1 MSMSEAE
8 QEEIIRLVALC
19 ENDPLKYARMAYP
32 WGEGILEG
40 SAGPRTWQTGILKN
54 IKDLLDDPKT
64 RNKPIQIAVSSGH
77 GVGKSALVS
86 MVIDWA
92 MKMPDTKIVVTAS
105 TDKQLRTKTWPEVE
119 RWQKLSLTKD
129 WFKVTATSVASL
141 DPEHERTWRA
151 DAIAWNEE
159 DVESFAGLHNK
170 GKRII
175 LIFDEASAIS
185 DKIWEV
191 AEGAMTDEDTQIIWL
206 AFGNPTRNNGRF
218 RECFGRFKH
227 RWITH
232 QINSQDVEGTNKEQI
247 QQWINDYGFDSDF
260 VRVRVRGEFPRAGSM
275 QFIAGDIVEKARKRE
290 PYHKV
295 GDARVMGV
303 DVARYG
309 DDCSVIA
316 KRVGRDA
323 ASHGWIRMRN
333 VDTMTL
339 AARIVQ
345 EAESFK
351 PDAIFVDGGGV
362 GGGVIDRL
370 NMLRMPVIEV
380 QFGAKSDNT
389 NPERESQIIYADK
402 AAEMWGAMNDWLRG
416 GSIPDDSG
424 LAMQLTG
431 REYGFVLKEAK
442 DAIKLEKKSDM
453 KKRGLDSPDD
463 ADALA
468 LTFAYN
474 VQGSDHTS
482 ILKTGSMHV
491 MPDYNPLD
499 FDRIRKGEY

>member
-1 MSMSEAE
+1 MTMTQSE
-8 QEEIIRLVALC
+8 QDEIIRLVTLC
-19 ENDPLKYARMAYP
+19 ENDPLKYAQVFYP
-32 WGEGILEG
+32 WGEGVLEG
-40 SAGPRTWQTGILKN
+40 SVGPRTWQANILTK
-54 IKDLLDDPKT
+54 IKKSLADPVT
-64 RNKPIQIAVSSGH
+64 RFKPIQIAVSSGH

-86 MVIDWA
+86 MIIDWA

-119 RWQKLSLTKD
+119 RWQKISLTKD

-141 DPEHERTWRA
+141 DPDHERTWRA

-170 GKRII
+170 GKRIV
-175 LIFDEASAIS
+175 LIFDEASAVA

-191 AEGAMTDEDTQIIWL
+191 AEGAMTDEGTQIIWL
-206 AFGNPTRNNGRF
+206 AFGNPTRNSGRF

-227 RWITH
+227 RWLTY

-247 QQWINDYGFDSDF
+247 QQWIADYGFDSDF
-260 VRVRVRGEFPRAGSM
+260 VRVRVRGEFPRAGNM
-275 QFIAGDIVEKARKRE
+275 QFVAGDIVEAARRRD

-303 DVARYG
+303 DVSRFG
-309 DDCSVIA
+309 DDESVIA

-323 ASHGWIRMRN
+323 ASHPWITLRN

-339 AARIVQ
+339 AARVVQ

-380 QFGAKSDNT
+380 QFGAKSDNS
-389 NPERESQIIYADK
+389 NPERESQIVYADK
-402 AAEMWGAMNDWLRG
+402 AAEMWGAMNNWLRG
-416 GSIPDDSG
+416 GSIPDDPA

-431 REYGFVLKEAK
+431 REYGFVLKEGK
-442 DAIKLEKKSDM
+442 DAIRLEKKSDM
-453 KKRGLDSPDD
+453 KKRGLDSPDR
-463 ADALA
+463 ADGLA
-468 LTFAYN
+468 LTFAYD
-474 VQGSDHTS
+474 VMGSDHTGV
-482 ILKTGSMHV
+482 LKTGGKGMHQF
-491 MPDYNPLD
+491 DYDPLSREIMKS
-499 FDRIRKGEY
+499 FT